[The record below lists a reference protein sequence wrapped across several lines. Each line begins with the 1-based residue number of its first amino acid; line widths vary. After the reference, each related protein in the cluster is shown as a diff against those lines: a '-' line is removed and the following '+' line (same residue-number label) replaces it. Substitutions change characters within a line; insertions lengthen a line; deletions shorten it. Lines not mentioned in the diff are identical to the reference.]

1 MEDDTRIEALI
12 EERRTVW
19 SAAGSTYSDV
29 LRPVSA
35 IQASHAF
42 DLPDIDLLEDTIP
55 LARYRPE
62 RL

>member
-1 MEDDTRIEALI
+1 MEDDARIEALI

-19 SAAGSTYSDV
+19 NAASSTYSDV
-29 LRPVSA
+29 FSPVSA
-35 IQASHAF
+35 IQVSRAF

>member
-1 MEDDTRIEALI
+1 MEDDARIEALI

-19 SAAGSTYSDV
+19 NAASSTYADV
-29 LRPVSA
+29 FSPVSA
-35 IQASHAF
+35 IQVSRAF